1 MLSEEFVYMH
11 LRGTRKEILIKI
23 SKKFKKG
30 FYDEYET
37 LFKIF
42 LEFITSSSLPNI
54 AFLHEQ
60 LGESQDFR
68 AHYDIPLKNNKTNKE
83 ISA

>member
-23 SKKFKKG
+23 SKKLQKR
-30 FYDEYET
+30 FYEYET
-37 LFKIF
+37 LFKLF
-42 LEFITSSSLPNI
+42 LEFIISSPLPNI

-68 AHYDIPLKNNKTNKE
+68 AHYDIPLKKKNK
-83 ISA
+83 

>member
-1 MLSEEFVYMH
+1 MFND
-11 LRGTRKEILIKI
+11 
-23 SKKFKKG
+23 KF
-30 FYDEYET
+30 ET

-42 LEFITSSSLPNI
+42 LEFITSSPLPNI

-68 AHYDIPLKNNKTNKE
+68 AHYDIPLWKKQIK
-83 ISA
+83 

>member
-1 MLSEEFVYMH
+1 MH
-11 LRGTRKEILIKI
+11 LRGTRKGIKKNI
-23 SKKFKKG
+23 QKIAKKS
-30 FYDEYET
+30 FYDKYET

-42 LEFITSSSLPNI
+42 LEFITSSPLPKI

-68 AHYDIPLKNNKTNKE
+68 AHYDIPLEKTKQ
-83 ISA
+83 IKG

>member
-1 MLSEEFVYMH
+1 VLSEE
-11 LRGTRKEILIKI
+11 LLTCTSEEQERE
-23 SKKFKKG
+23 SPKKYPKTCEKMFNDK
-30 FYDEYET
+30 FET

-42 LEFITSSSLPNI
+42 LEFITSSPLPNI

-68 AHYDIPLKNNKTNKE
+68 AHYDIPLWKKQIK
-83 ISA
+83 